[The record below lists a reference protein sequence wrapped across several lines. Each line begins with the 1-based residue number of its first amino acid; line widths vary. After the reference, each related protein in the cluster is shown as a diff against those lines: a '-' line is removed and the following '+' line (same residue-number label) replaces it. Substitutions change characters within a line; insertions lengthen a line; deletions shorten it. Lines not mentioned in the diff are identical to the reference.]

1 MSSPRNFSKALPRN
15 GIFRLVD
22 IEVPILDHVIPPILE
37 GYIPHQHLDS
47 DLEVVIPKLW
57 DDAAQAGEFNIV
69 EIIWAR
75 SGGEGVPPFKERWDG
90 PITKPFPF
98 SIWISRD
105 YLENDGTVLVGYRV
119 TDETGGATTSDL
131 RSLVLD
137 RTPPNNNVAPA
148 APQFPV
154 PLIDADYAATH
165 PTVDLVVHPY
175 NGRRAKD
182 RMYYYHTDKSPPTDA
197 APAGYVDLE
206 WEDSPLILPIPV
218 ALFSL
223 YPNGTQYVHIRLQ
236 DRSGNRGPRSD
247 QASVQVQLPAGPSE
261 LKALVIPAMTN
272 GLINRHDA
280 RLGVV
285 AKLQYD
291 NWQEKDRC
299 TISWGKTLLATQIVP
314 HVPFDAEVT
323 WPKLTEAGLGLDTGA
338 ATYTITPF
346 GSSVPTPPSPPTLI
360 RWDFRVAGQDHI
372 NAPALLNMN
381 LPRVTVFGEGSTTD
395 NYIDIR
401 DKDKRVY
408 ASVLLYHQ
416 PKTGEV
422 LELFWGGFPS
432 MDKPIA
438 SYTVDTSKGD
448 AEGVRVEFSDI
459 DWQVIVD
466 AGNDEKLPVYYTTF
480 NGVNEQLSYFTPV
493 EVDVVPPKIFQR
505 VEYPS
510 ANIYTVINCDAD
522 IKLWEYVPIQILPE
536 ADFREG
542 DDLVAQWQG
551 YQEFG
556 GGGPILSTADT
567 LVHRL
572 CKEEAEN
579 GYTFKQANYEEK
591 VKPIKSPDPNSP
603 GSSASVEYTLWRK
616 NRIVGSSR
624 LRYVKIDRRIAGVGY
639 CGPDGDGP
647 ESK

>member
-1 MSSPRNFSKALPRN
+1 MSSPRNFGNPLPRN
-15 GIFRLVD
+15 AIFRLDD
-22 IEVPILDHVIPPILE
+22 IEVPILDDVIPPILE
-37 GYIPHQHLDS
+37 GYIPHQYLDS

-57 DDAAQAGEFNIV
+57 DGAAEAGEFNIL
-69 EIIWAR
+69 EIVWAR

-90 PITKPFPF
+90 PITERFPF
-98 SIWISRD
+98 SIWVPRD
-105 YLENDGTVLVGYRV
+105 YLENDGTVRLGYRI
-119 TDETGGATTSDL
+119 TDETGGGTTSDL
-131 RSLVLD
+131 RTLVLD
-137 RTPPNNNVAPA
+137 RTPPNNNVAPP

-154 PLIDADYAATH
+154 SLIDEAYQATH
-165 PTVDLVVHPY
+165 PTVDLVVQPY

-182 RMYYYHTDKSPPTDA
+182 RIYYYHSDKSPPADA
-197 APAGYVDLE
+197 APAGYVELE

-218 ALFSL
+218 AQFSL
-223 YPNGTQYVHIRLQ
+223 YPNGPQYVHIRLQ

-247 QASVQVQLPAGPSE
+247 QASVQVQLPAAPSD
-261 LKALVIPAMTN
+261 LKALVIPAMTK

-285 AKLQYD
+285 AKVQYD
-291 NWQEKDRC
+291 NWQNGDRC
-299 TISWGKTLLATQIVP
+299 HIRWGTTLLATQTVTQ
-314 HVPFDAEVT
+314 VPFDAEVP
-323 WPKLTEAGLGLDTGA
+323 WPKLIEGGLGPETGN
-338 ATYTITPF
+338 ATYTITRS

-360 RWDFRVAGQDHI
+360 RWDFRIAGQDHI
-372 NAPALLNMN
+372 NAPALLNLN
-381 LPRVTVFGEGSTTD
+381 LPRLTVFGEGSTTE
-395 NYIDIR
+395 NYIDLR

-422 LELFWGGFPS
+422 LELFWGDFPS
-432 MDKPIA
+432 MDTPIA

-459 DWQVIVD
+459 DWQVIVG
-466 AGNDEKLPVYYTTF
+466 AGNHEKLPVYYTTF
-480 NGVNEQLSYFTPV
+480 NGVNEQLSYFTNV

-510 ANIYTVINCDAD
+510 ANLFTVINCEAG
-522 IKLWEYVPIQILPE
+522 IKLWDHVPIQILPE
-536 ADFREG
+536 PDFKEG

-556 GGGPILSTADT
+556 GGGPIPSTADT
-567 LVHRL
+567 LTHRL
-572 CKEEAEN
+572 TAEEAKN
-579 GYTFKQANYEEK
+579 GYTFKQANYEAK
-591 VKPIKSPDPNSP
+591 VKPIKSPDPQSP

-616 NRIVGSSR
+616 SRIVGSSR
-624 LRYVKIDRRIAGVGY
+624 LRYVKIDRRRPGINY

-647 ESK
+647 ETK